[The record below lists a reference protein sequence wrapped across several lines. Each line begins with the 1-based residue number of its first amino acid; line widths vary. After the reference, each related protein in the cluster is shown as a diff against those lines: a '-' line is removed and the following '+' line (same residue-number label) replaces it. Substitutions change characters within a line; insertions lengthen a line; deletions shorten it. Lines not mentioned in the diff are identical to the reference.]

1 MFATRSYKP
10 AVTPNRPNSYP
21 AVYRK
26 SSAST
31 AGAYKVGADSTEDG
45 LVLRMS
51 ASLHQRLVQPPE
63 SANSMLPLTH
73 ALLQARASSRPV
85 AGAVMLAPADLDAAL
100 AIQAEAFK
108 ARGEDVA
115 GWKVAVRPDLGP
127 VAAPIAGSRVIRS
140 GDQLAAPGRGLLG
153 IEIELA
159 VRLGAPVR
167 RPIDRAGLLAAADA
181 FLVGVEIC
189 ATRFTDVQSRPF
201 LALLADDMSNYGY
214 VMGEA
219 SPLEKLAAFELPRCQ
234 VMVNGSEIFSGPLS
248 HPDGD
253 PLTPALSWL
262 GTSDGWGA
270 SLDAGQ
276 FITTGALCGLLP
288 IAGPCQVEVLAERF
302 GPIRFWL
309 T

>member
-1 MFATRSYKP
+1 
-10 AVTPNRPNSYP
+10 
-21 AVYRK
+21 
-26 SSAST
+26 
-31 AGAYKVGADSTEDG
+31 
-45 LVLRMS
+45 
-51 ASLHQRLVQPPE
+51 
-63 SANSMLPLTH
+63 MLPMTQ

-85 AGAVMLAPADLDAAL
+85 ADLAKFAPADLDAAL

-115 GWKVAVRPDLGP
+115 GWKVAVRSDLGP

-140 GDQLAAPGRGLLG
+140 GGQLAAPERGLLG
-153 IEIELA
+153 IEVELA
-159 VRLGAPVR
+159 VRLGAPIR

-189 ATRFTDVQSRPF
+189 ATRFTDVRSTPF

-214 VMGEA
+214 VKGEA
-219 SPLEKLAAFELPRCQ
+219 SPLERLAAFELPRCQ

-253 PLTPALSWL
+253 PLTAALTWL

-270 SLDAGQ
+270 SLDTGQ

-288 IAGPCQVEVLAERF
+288 IAGPCQIEVEAGKF
-302 GPIRFWL
+302 GSIRFWL